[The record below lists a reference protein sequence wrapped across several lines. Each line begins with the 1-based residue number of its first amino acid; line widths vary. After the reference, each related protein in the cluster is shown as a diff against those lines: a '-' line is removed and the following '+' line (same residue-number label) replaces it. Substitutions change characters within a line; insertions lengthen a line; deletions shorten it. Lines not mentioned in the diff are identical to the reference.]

1 MSPGPRKPSPSPFSM
16 TKINVMNSII
26 FVTDSIAMPYIYD
39 MEDDVAANMVM
50 TWMTMMTCKFT
61 WSMTWNGCHM
71 NADMDDG
78 DIAAS

>member
-1 MSPGPRKPSPSPFSM
+1 M
-16 TKINVMNSII
+16 TKINVTNSVI
-26 FVTDSIAMPYIYD
+26 FVMDSTAVSHIDD
-39 MEDDVAANMVM
+39 MENDMAADMAM

-71 NADMDDG
+71 NADMDD